1 MRPKEINYLAYYD
14 GTTGIP
20 NRTLFINRLEQSIH
34 LAKRSEKL
42 IGVVFLDLDSFK
54 AVNDN
59 IGHDGGDEMLKKVA
73 DRLSQSLRKYDMV
86 ARFGGDEFVI
96 SLNQITRVEDIKT
109 IADNIMKTFTR
120 PFNIK
125 GQEFFISASAGIA
138 VYPVDGEEAELLIK
152 NADLAMYAA
161 KNKGRNQ
168 YTLCSPGMKEEMLK
182 RMKLINGLYRALERN
197 ELVLYYQPQ
206 ISVITKEIIG
216 IEALIRW
223 NHPEFGM
230 IPPKTFIPLAE
241 QTGLIKPIGQWY
253 CGQHAARTRMAGQG
267 IAASADRGESVG

>member
-1 MRPKEINYLAYYD
+1 MNCCEFWPTCLTEAVARVEAQKEINYLAYYD

-42 IGVVFLDLDSFK
+42 IGWFSSISIRSRRSTIILATMVVMS
-54 AVNDN
+54 A
-59 IGHDGGDEMLKKVA
+59 EKVA

-182 RMKLINGLYRALERN
+182 RMKLINGF
-197 ELVLYYQPQ
+197 PGPG
-206 ISVITKEIIG
+206 KE
-216 IEALIRW
+216 
-223 NHPEFGM
+223 
-230 IPPKTFIPLAE
+230 
-241 QTGLIKPIGQWY
+241 
-253 CGQHAARTRMAGQG
+253 
-267 IAASADRGESVG
+267 

>member
-1 MRPKEINYLAYYD
+1 
-14 GTTGIP
+14 
-20 NRTLFINRLEQSIH
+20 
-34 LAKRSEKL
+34 
-42 IGVVFLDLDSFK
+42 
-54 AVNDN
+54 
-59 IGHDGGDEMLKKVA
+59 
-73 DRLSQSLRKYDMV
+73 MV

-182 RMKLINGLYRALERN
+182 RMKLINGLTG
-197 ELVLYYQPQ
+197 PW
-206 ISVITKEIIG
+206 K
-216 IEALIRW
+216 
-223 NHPEFGM
+223 GM
-230 IPPKTFIPLAE
+230 SWCCT
-241 QTGLIKPIGQWY
+241 TS
-253 CGQHAARTRMAGQG
+253 HR
-267 IAASADRGESVG
+267 